1 MNHSDFFCNLYK
13 RLIENEFFL
22 IDGLFDKPKIDDKS
36 EYVGIYKITGN
47 FIYCVALLNQ
57 KALGDHYEIC
67 VNDIKYKIETIMSRL
82 NVSKVIFLSLIIADT
97 LDKTICDFT
106 EKFYYDS
113 DESFNNLCW
122 VVDCN
127 SKKIIFGKNQPDK
140 ILNIHKIIYDLFFE
154 TPDIAGDDFYYIS
167 ESVEHEKNSRLKSD
181 RVVVTFIILIIN
193 FVVFAVMEL
202 NGGSENTENLIRF
215 GAVSSDLVFENGD
228 YFRLITDMFV
238 HIGFAHIAA
247 NSLSLY
253 ILGTRSEKYFGG
265 LLFLLI
271 YVLSGVGASLAS
283 IMFTDNLSAGASGA
297 IFGIMGA
304 MLIYSIMSKKSMGDF
319 SAYFMVIFSLISV
332 CAGFFMNGV
341 DNAGHI
347 GGFITGILISVVYNV
362 MKKKFSKY

>member
-1 MNHSDFFCNLYK
+1 M
-13 RLIENEFFL
+13 
-22 IDGLFDKPKIDDKS
+22 
-36 EYVGIYKITGN
+36 
-47 FIYCVALLNQ
+47 
-57 KALGDHYEIC
+57 
-67 VNDIKYKIETIMSRL
+67 
-82 NVSKVIFLSLIIADT
+82 
-97 LDKTICDFT
+97 
-106 EKFYYDS
+106 
-113 DESFNNLCW
+113 
-122 VVDCN
+122 
-127 SKKIIFGKNQPDK
+127 
-140 ILNIHKIIYDLFFE
+140 
-154 TPDIAGDDFYYIS
+154 
-167 ESVEHEKNSRLKSD
+167 
-181 RVVVTFIILIIN
+181 
-193 FVVFAVMEL
+193 
-202 NGGSENTENLIRF
+202 
-215 GAVSSDLVFENGD
+215 FENGD